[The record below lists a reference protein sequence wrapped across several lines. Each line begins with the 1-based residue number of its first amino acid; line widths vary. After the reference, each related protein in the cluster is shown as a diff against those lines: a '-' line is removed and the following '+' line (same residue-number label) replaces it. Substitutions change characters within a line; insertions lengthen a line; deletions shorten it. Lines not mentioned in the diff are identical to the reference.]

1 MAEER
6 SISTILQDVLGDV
19 SEIVRSEIKLAKT
32 EVTAEANQIV
42 RTLPIIGV
50 GALFAVGAFG
60 LALTAGVLAFGLIVP
75 YWAAALILFGLTVIV
90 AAVCIGFGIARLKSV
105 RLKPVKT
112 IQTLEENAQWL
123 KTQTH

>member
-6 SISTILQDVLGDV
+6 SISAIMQDVMGDV

-32 EVTAEANQIV
+32 EVKTEAAEVA
-42 RTLPIIGV
+42 RTLPFLGIGV
-50 GALFAVGAFG
+50 LFAVGAFAM
-60 LALTAGVLAFGLIVP
+60 ALTTGVLAFGLIVP
-75 YWAAALILFGLTVIV
+75 YWAAALIMFALTAII
-90 AAVCIGFGIARLKSV
+90 AAVFTSFGTARLKSI

-123 KTQTH
+123 KTQTR